1 MVNDDI
7 NNNIDDDKDDN
18 YEKEIDYSKVSYYP
32 TSLNIYLLTSG
43 DSKITEKFKFEY
55 NMLRKDS
62 ITSSSHFYLLK
73 NNKFNNYAIENAGYD
88 ANDDEIFSKKY
99 KFDNLVKYTNE
110 KITDLDHKQIENNI
124 NENISFI
131 LNRFFQYKRE
141 IKIKNKEYYIVN
153 YKVLHERGVVH
164 INKFKFFDIHFE
176 NDKPKFEEKTM
187 KELIRAKKVSEKTA
201 DLSRDN
207 GELNSI
213 NITIDLKLLDK
224 SKNPSR
230 LDFITTNCVDK
241 RRNMKNIYDKMIF
254 SLFGVN
260 LKRDEEEERL
270 KRYSKDFYYN
280 LKKKRE
286 REIEKKKKA
295 KKEELKEKL
304 YKKFFDDEN
313 DKDKEKEK
321 EKNDD
326 KDDDKDKDY
335 VNIKGGKKSK
345 NKTTRK
351 YNIKS
356 NRQSQS
362 QSKIKRTSKKTRKN
376 VKREE

>member
-1 MVNDDI
+1 M
-7 NNNIDDDKDDN
+7 KD
-18 YEKEIDYSKVSYYP
+18 
-32 TSLNIYLLTSG
+32 
-43 DSKITEKFKFEY
+43 
-55 NMLRKDS
+55 
-62 ITSSSHFYLLK
+62 
-73 NNKFNNYAIENAGYD
+73 
-88 ANDDEIFSKKY
+88 
-99 KFDNLVKYTNE
+99 
-110 KITDLDHKQIENNI
+110 
-124 NENISFI
+124 
-131 LNRFFQYKRE
+131 
-141 IKIKNKEYYIVN
+141 
-153 YKVLHERGVVH
+153 
-164 INKFKFFDIHFE
+164 
-176 NDKPKFEEKTM
+176 
-187 KELIRAKKVSEKTA
+187 LIRAKKVSEKTA

-321 EKNDD
+321 NDD

-362 QSKIKRTSKKTRKN
+362 QSQSKIKRTSKKTRKN